1 MGHIWAQRVGQGV
14 GPNHLEPSPWTFFE
28 RWTGMV
34 VPVVVTDGCSR
45 GMGDEGGPDVATI
58 SDEGD
63 WVAELACCHNQHVVR
78 SQKGCSAEQI
88 R

>member
-1 MGHIWAQRVGQGV
+1 MATPVDAAERLISGD
-14 GPNHLEPSPWTFFE
+14 HLDRE
-28 RWTGMV
+28 R
-34 VPVVVTDGCSR
+34 
-45 GMGDEGGPDVATI
+45 
-58 SDEGD
+58 D